1 MKYQTKCPKV
11 MKWLTV
17 ALLTVTLL
25 PSCSKPSTSRF
36 LFHSPKEAIEACHS
50 ELTSLR
56 EIRTADIDKLTS
68 VVNEWLVLQDS
79 VYNCLASDTTIQLN
93 TNLTTYYYIIVDS
106 IRDEINRI
114 ARLQPRSLKDVT
126 YLKIYTAKNREKT
139 HSSKDFKNASEIF
152 GNMEGA
158 GLYKDLN
165 TTTEA
170 YISLLDTTPSFS
182 KEDEVVDFLQK
193 EDRCFRSLMAF
204 LSEADQ
210 KELAI
215 ITSKTSRLFDDLYSR
230 VSDGEKNSITERT
243 SLLLTMRF
251 NRRIIQNAEACM
263 SDIKAKKRLTD
274 QQKDNYRWMLIQPF
288 MSIDGYSMAS
298 LTDGQEKSLLR
309 LSDELP
315 SLFAYLDNTPDSS
328 KDLIK
333 LSEVLSDF
341 FLSSYMKSSL

>member
-1 MKYQTKCPKV
+1 MNGSSYKIPC
-11 MKWLTV
+11 
-17 ALLTVTLL
+17 
-25 PSCSKPSTSRF
+25 
-36 LFHSPKEAIEACHS
+36 
-50 ELTSLR
+50 
-56 EIRTADIDKLTS
+56 
-68 VVNEWLVLQDS
+68 
-79 VYNCLASDTTIQLN
+79 NCLASDTTIQLN

-158 GLYKDLN
+158 ELYKDLN

-170 YISLLDTTPSFS
+170 YISLLEKTAPFS

-215 ITSKTSRLFDDLYSR
+215 ITSKTSQLFDDLYSR

-274 QQKDNYRWMLIQPF
+274 QQRDNYRWMLIQPF

-341 FLSSYMKSSL
+341 FLSSYMESSL